1 MSAMPDSNCLKLA
14 ALDQE
19 DLAVLSAHVQDAVL
33 KVADMAYLPKE
44 GRFVVAMNRFT
55 WEQADGKGAYER
67 RRAALTFDCVRAAKT
82 NRIRRD
88 QGDAVLELLAIEF
101 DPSDPP
107 AGAVTLIFAGGAA
120 VKLDVECI
128 EARMA
133 DLGAAWTTA
142 AKPCHELE
150 ADEAD
155 PGR

>member
-14 ALDQE
+14 ALDEE

-67 RRAALTFDCVRAAKT
+67 RRAALTFDRVRTAKT
-82 NRIRRD
+82 SRIRRD

-101 DPSDPP
+101 EPSDPP

-142 AKPCHELE
+142 AKPRHELE